1 MAMIEPLATQSVV
14 DDEDWDETGKTSD
27 QFSPLKLSH
36 HPFRFEVEL
45 SYFPHVVQVLLV
57 CLLVTF

>member
-1 MAMIEPLATQSVV
+1 MIQHATQTALLKRPLATQYVV

-45 SYFPHVVQVLLV
+45 SYFPHVV
-57 CLLVTF
+57 

>member
-45 SYFPHVVQVLLV
+45 SYFPHVVQFL
-57 CLLVTF
+57 